1 MKLPVICLFVAI
13 LVLKNNFLFSQDLDT
28 EEFLDR
34 LDRVERNISDLQKGI
49 IDGIDKKLT
58 SGYISRNESRL
69 DKLETENQKNFGTLE
84 ELDNKLIEIQKKIDL
99 INTDMSI
106 RLGDIEKS
114 IEKINLINVKE
125 GNELNSINQTVD
137 ELNTKVTDNMKNT
150 IDSKEIQKSLEGI
163 NPKIK
168 YENAIKLLWSN
179 KLDEA
184 LKELII
190 LKEIKPVDLMPNIQ
204 YWLGEVFYAKKD
216 FNQAAI
222 EFGEGLKNYPDSIKG
237 PDNMLKL
244 GLSFSNLSKINDAC
258 NVLIELELKYPDASK
273 DVLQRSIKERKK
285 MECPKE

>member
-49 IDGIDKKLT
+49 TDGIHKKLT

-125 GNELNSINQTVD
+125 VNELNSINQTVD
-137 ELNTKVTDNMKNT
+137 ELNNKVTDNEKNT

-244 GLSFSNLSKINDAC
+244 GLSFSNLSKKNDAC

>member
-49 IDGIDKKLT
+49 IDGLDKKLT

-125 GNELNSINQTVD
+125 VNELNSINQTVD
-137 ELNTKVTDNMKNT
+137 ELNNKVTDNEKNT

-168 YENAIKLLWSN
+168 YDNAIKLLWSN

-216 FNQAAI
+216 FN
-222 EFGEGLKNYPDSIKG
+222 
-237 PDNMLKL
+237 
-244 GLSFSNLSKINDAC
+244 
-258 NVLIELELKYPDASK
+258 
-273 DVLQRSIKERKK
+273 
-285 MECPKE
+285 